1 MEFSQGS
8 YFNDMDHAQ
17 LEKLCLSLKGTTTD
31 IKWGDD
37 LCYLIGSKMYCV
49 TSLNQPMKV
58 SIKVQAEQF
67 GELIERDG
75 IIPAPYM
82 ARNNWVF
89 VEKSNALT
97 LAEWKFFVRQSYELV
112 FAKLPRKIK
121 MQIG

>member
-1 MEFSQGS
+1 
-8 YFNDMDHAQ
+8 MDHAQ
-17 LEKLCLSLKGTTTD
+17 LEKLCFSLKGTTTD
-31 IKWGDD
+31 IKWGND

-58 SIKVQAEQF
+58 SMKVQAEEF
-67 GELIERDG
+67 GELTERDG

-97 LAEWKFFVRQSYELV
+97 PAEWKFFVRQSYELV
-112 FAKLPRKIK
+112 FAKLSRKIK